1 MDKNTK
7 KKESKAH
14 INAILEKYNLKAPK
28 KTQIQDKKQDY
39 QIKPKTNDQII
50 TVVKDKANTK
60 TQPTELPPQEPKQPP
75 AQPPHTPPTQPKKTI
90 SINPDPP
97 LQKN

>member
-28 KTQIQDKKQDY
+28 RTQIQDKKQDY
-39 QIKPKTNDQII
+39 QIKPHSNDQII
-50 TVVKDKANTK
+50 TVVKDKANTQK
-60 TQPTELPPQEPKQPP
+60 LSE
-75 AQPPHTPPTQPKKTI
+75 PPTQKPSQTPSQARSSPPKKDI
-90 SINPDPP
+90 PII
-97 LQKN
+97 LLE

>member
-39 QIKPKTNDQII
+39 QIKPKSNSSDDFW
-50 TVVKDKANTK
+50 KPKY
-60 TQPTELPPQEPKQPP
+60 TQRELRGFCPNNLMPF
-75 AQPPHTPPTQPKKTI
+75 
-90 SINPDPP
+90 
-97 LQKN
+97 

>member
-39 QIKPKTNDQII
+39 QIKPKSNEQII
-50 TVVKDKANTK
+50 TVVKDKANIQK
-60 TQPTELPPQEPKQPP
+60 P
-75 AQPPHTPPTQPKKTI
+75 AQPPTPPSTPPPTRPPTPPTQPPTQ
-90 SINPDPP
+90 SVS
-97 LQKN
+97 QVREW

>member
-39 QIKPKTNDQII
+39 QINWFGESLSVNYLKMVWRTSF
-50 TVVKDKANTK
+50 
-60 TQPTELPPQEPKQPP
+60 LFF
-75 AQPPHTPPTQPKKTI
+75 
-90 SINPDPP
+90 
-97 LQKN
+97 LQKKEGRMKVEG

>member
-28 KTQIQDKKQDY
+28 KTQIYDKKKY
-39 QIKPKTNDQII
+39 Y
-50 TVVKDKANTK
+50 
-60 TQPTELPPQEPKQPP
+60 
-75 AQPPHTPPTQPKKTI
+75 
-90 SINPDPP
+90 
-97 LQKN
+97 